1 MEESLPSLHGCLAH
15 VVLNDY
21 ETWLGIP
28 SPSCLASF
36 LDGAATRAILVGAK
50 LPIWKVYRPLEEEE
64 FYLPLVARTGRPTLS
79 IKWPT
84 ALEIYHFSLANAMR
98 ELQELMRSWVQRHG
112 LETKADV
119 NRGLREP
126 PMTLAEHMNLV
137 ARRPAMYLGEN
148 NGWALHCYLG
158 GMDRGG
164 GWLGL
169 PPLPGLRQIVDGI
182 EERSQKSYGSKFA
195 AYRVYQESPS
205 QLLSWVG
212 IEAE

>member
-1 MEESLPSLHGCLAH
+1 MEESLPSLQDCLAH
-15 VVLNDY
+15 VILNDC

-36 LDGAATRAILVGAK
+36 LDGAATRSSLVGAT
-50 LPIWKVYRPLEEEE
+50 LPMWKVYGPLEEEE
-64 FYLPLVARTGRPTLS
+64 FYLPLVARTGHPTLS
-79 IKWPT
+79 IKWAT

-112 LETKADV
+112 LATTANK
-119 NRGLREP
+119 NRGLRET
-126 PMTLAEHMNLV
+126 TLTEHMKQV
-137 ARRPAMYLGEN
+137 ARRPAMYLGQN
-148 NGWALHCYLG
+148 SGWALRCYLG

-164 GWLGL
+164 DWLDL

-182 EERSQKSYGSKFA
+182 EERSQKSYGSKFG
-195 AYRVYQESPS
+195 AYRVYHELPS